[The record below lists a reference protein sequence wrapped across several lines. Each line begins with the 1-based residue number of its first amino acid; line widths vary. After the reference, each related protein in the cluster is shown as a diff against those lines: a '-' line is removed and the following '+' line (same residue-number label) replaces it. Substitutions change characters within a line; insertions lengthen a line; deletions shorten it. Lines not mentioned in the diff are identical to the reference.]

1 MYAGIQIC
9 LLFFLTH
16 STLLRLA
23 MAGNAVATE
32 TKKAHL
38 GGKSRFV
45 SFLFVVVYV

>member
-1 MYAGIQIC
+1 MFVV
-9 LLFFLTH
+9 FFNSQHALAI
-16 STLLRLA
+16 A

-32 TKKAHL
+32 TKEAHL